1 MKKTIIHDFLTL
13 GDLKSFNESVEY
25 NVKDESK
32 KEVHP
37 FDSNR
42 FESTIVNPAD
52 LPDDVLYQLSDLIDK
67 KVNLDTPEVDTTSQ
81 KGPNTVDKLLASIAV
96 AYVTEDG
103 IPVGVATLVDP
114 TVENYMGITPLD
126 FYSLKAATNLENRIQ
141 QEFFTVAD
149 EYKAMG
155 IAGELRRLLET
166 VAPAMFVTVDVADK
180 DTIHGLKNNGYIYVN
195 KFNTDWNNIPVQ
207 LWLN

>member
-1 MKKTIIHDFLTL
+1 MKRPITHDFLTL

-25 NVKDESK
+25 NVKDEPKQES
-32 KEVHP
+32 HP

-42 FESTIVNPAD
+42 FESVLVNPAD
-52 LPDDVLYQLSDLIDK
+52 LTDDVLYQLSDLIDK
-67 KVNLDTPEVDTTSQ
+67 KTNLDTPETDTTTL
-81 KGPNTVDKLLASIAV
+81 KGPNTIDKLLASLAV
-96 AYVTEDG
+96 AYVTESG

-114 TVENYMGITPLD
+114 TVENYMGIIPLD

-166 VAPAMFVTVDVADK
+166 VAPAMFVTVDMADK
-180 DTIHGLKNNGYIYVN
+180 DTIQGLKNNGYVYVN
-195 KFNTDWNNIPVQ
+195 KFITDWDNIPVQ